1 MAISGEGE
9 RATSSVDGDQ
19 QPVEFFS
26 TIFIP
31 RISSRHAMIIPSP
44 KLPTQGSFENDHE
57 LFATEVSPTTQ
68 PGQKFLLIQT
78 NNMASTT
85 STTTP
90 SQTQASGEKKDTFF
104 EDVHFLGDK
113 DGHIVIRSPP
123 IFTDK
128 LDERKY
134 QKQHLAAAFRVF
146 AKQGFDEGVAGH
158 ISLRDPINPDH
169 FWINPLSKHFSQ
181 IRVSDLVL
189 VNESGTVLPSGSQQP
204 INGPAFAIH
213 SEIHKARPD
222 LNAACHAHSVHGK
235 AFSCFGRP
243 LEMLYQDA
251 LRFYNDLAVYPRY
264 GGTVLTREEGAR
276 IAQALGPTCRSV
288 ILQNHGM
295 ITCGRTVDEAAFLFV
310 ALDRCCHAQ
319 IMANAAAA
327 CPGWEKRF
335 IGREEAELTHRKS
348 GNSSKM
354 WLAFQPY
361 YDQVVEEDPGVLE

>member
-1 MAISGEGE
+1 M
-9 RATSSVDGDQ
+9 
-19 QPVEFFS
+19 S
-26 TIFIP
+26 T
-31 RISSRHAMIIPSP
+31 
-44 KLPTQGSFENDHE
+44 D
-57 LFATEVSPTTQ
+57 
-68 PGQKFLLIQT
+68 
-78 NNMASTT
+78 
-85 STTTP
+85 TTT
-90 SQTQASGEKKDTFF
+90 TEKNTFF
-104 EDVHFLGDK
+104 KDVHFLGDK
-113 DGHIVIRSPP
+113 EGKVAIRSPP

-128 LDERKY
+128 EEEREY

-158 ISLRDPINPDH
+158 ISLRDSVNPHH
-169 FWINPLSKHFSQ
+169 FWINPLSTHFSQ

-189 VNESGTVLPSGSQQP
+189 VNEFGHVLPGGAQSP

-222 LNAACHAHSVHGK
+222 LNAACHAHSAYGK

-243 LEMLYQDA
+243 IEMIYQDA

-264 GGTVLTREEGAR
+264 GGTVISTEEGAR
-276 IAQALGPTCRSV
+276 IAAALCECRSV

-295 ITCGRTVDEAAFLFV
+295 ITCGRTVDEAAFLFI

-319 IMANAAAA
+319 MMANAAAG
-327 CPGWEKRF
+327 PGWEK
-335 IGREEAELTHRKS
+335 IVIPHEEAEMTHRKS

-361 YDQVVEEDPGVLE
+361 FDQVVKEGPSVLD